1 MKWVWIERKGQE
13 GKGRKGKEKKEVKR
27 EDSQRGK
34 DTQVKSMREAPTL
47 VLRSPVTEV
56 RWGLSQAHRKWILI
70 STIRLSFIFSLSP
83 SVFLFL
89 SLSVYTYQAHV
100 HTLLSSSHL
109 ISLPLSLSLHLSL
122 SFFISLSLTHTYT
135 HAHISSP
142 LFLSSSLHSSDT
154 VTNTGFYSPRDECP
168 SLPRVSLSLW

>member
-1 MKWVWIERKGQE
+1 M
-13 GKGRKGKEKKEVKR
+13 KR

-89 SLSVYTYQAHV
+89 SLSVYTSQAHFLRLLILSLCLSLSLSISLCLSFSLSLS
-100 HTLLSSSHL
+100 HTHTRTRTSLLLSSS
-109 ISLPLSLSLHLSL
+109 LPLC
-122 SFFISLSLTHTYT
+122 THQT
-135 HAHISSP
+135 
-142 LFLSSSLHSSDT
+142 
-154 VTNTGFYSPRDECP
+154 R
-168 SLPRVSLSLW
+168 

>member
-1 MKWVWIERKGQE
+1 MWAEEIRWAETGKEIKGWEERMKWVWIERKGQE

-89 SLSVYTYQAHV
+89 SLSVYTSQAHFFRLLILSLCLSLSLSISLCLSFSLSLS
-100 HTLLSSSHL
+100 HTHTRTRTSLLLSSS
-109 ISLPLSLSLHLSL
+109 LPLC
-122 SFFISLSLTHTYT
+122 THQT
-135 HAHISSP
+135 
-142 LFLSSSLHSSDT
+142 
-154 VTNTGFYSPRDECP
+154 R
-168 SLPRVSLSLW
+168 